1 MPYHQRGSKKRGGH
15 YNAQGGNGHE
25 VAARKS
31 EDSKSAE
38 ALITP
43 ENYAKRWPILANECV
58 EEYGTA
64 GIVAEKGIPYKHNP
78 INMDDFEIEP
88 PQLLAK
94 AKKSEDQD
102 RIDQENE
109 RIKAAH
115 RTTERMMDIKMTDAI
130 RSRNKIVAQL
140 EEQQFKVFAHI
151 WKKLSIQSRELV
163 KLEDSTIYENKSAED
178 LVLAIIKTHKLGST
192 IHNNPDHDQRV
203 TRQNYMNTI
212 QRTEEGLVSYYERLN
227 DNKTRM
233 VETGNDMPSDSD
245 QVQDFLAGLHN
256 SVFGEWRTQYHIGVA
271 ELTRKKYANVEEAYQ
286 GVSSY
291 VQTMIKTGV
300 LKNMP
305 GSGARGNT
313 YTAFTI
319 NSIGAPVRQQSND
332 QPSRGKEP
340 AGRGN
345 RGRGRGCR
353 GGRGNGGRGRDN
365 NGDNRNNNTNMNETG
380 ETDKPSREELYKKNA
395 CFNCGKVGHRAAAC
409 PAKEDDPQQ
418 LHINYDNETAFHVCS
433 EVAMPN
439 TTVNLFT
446 IIENKSDIS
455 AAERKAFAIA
465 KKTTEPYEVLLDTQS
480 NVSAVHPML
489 LHSIEA
495 LEEPIILRVG
505 GEKISI
511 NDKGLLEGFGWVYSS
526 KELPA
531 NILCETD
538 VAELYP
544 RIDYIPGKL
553 MRVHL
558 QGRVLTFH
566 NRNKFYVADM
576 SDWINEAAKT
586 HVEAYITTVQ
596 EMEATLSKA
605 EMARLEIA
613 RKFIANAGF
622 PSEMEAIRLLHDGNI
637 AGNFGITGVD
647 IKTAFRIPDNPHSIR
662 GKLKNKKVSRQEVD
676 DTLINVSRKQEL
688 QTDVMFVLGRAFLVT
703 HADPLKLGMLFAL
716 PEGPKGLDE
725 YNVSR
730 ALHNQLQ
737 LLRSYR
743 VHVSR
748 VLVEPTTT
756 AACLVGKM
764 GEVPVE
770 LVGTGEKVTRCD
782 RMMLSIQEIIRSVHS
797 SLPYE
802 LPYRWVIPLATYAT
816 IRKNSRRSTAK
827 LNNVAPKVELTGRT
841 LHKRDMEHGMGDY
854 VEAYVGTSN
863 TPKDRSH
870 WCILMYPL
878 HNSSGSWYMFDLQ
891 TKSFIRRSN
900 FKKLPIT
907 QQVIDEVNRYAVS
920 CRPKGKPLV
929 PGHVTYPIALK
940 KPVDF
945 VRFDEMQ
952 DKGDPPA
959 PEEQHEQVTEEENMP
974 KVNTDEQKYM
984 VEQATIPSTS
994 GSTSDSNLVISKTT
1008 TAKEENSID
1017 NAQVV
1022 EDAKAEVAEEDAVSD
1037 SSDDESSSSDDD
1049 SSSDNSTS
1057 TSDDDQDME
1066 LKNNSTSDNDQDI
1079 ELKNTSTSDNDQDI
1093 ELKQEEVTVRRS
1105 SRSNKGQTAH
1115 RPGFVYESRRSLPGT
1130 REMFK
1135 ARIVGGHRKGAVHKG
1150 TDYNAYHI
1158 SARRSVEVIGKKAVE
1173 AIINELD
1180 GLIDKKK
1187 CIHPVQ
1193 RNQLSKT
1200 QRKKIIRSHMLMK
1213 EKMKMGILDKVK
1225 ARLVGDGS
1233 MQDRDLYPDRYSPTV
1248 SLPAVTTVLAI
1259 AAKENR
1265 HIAALDVGKA
1275 YTNADMTG
1283 EEVYIEVDS
1292 FVTAYI
1298 LKHKPDLKPFLEE
1311 SGKMVFKLDKAL
1323 YGCIQSARLWY
1334 DTIKA
1339 ALIKMGFTQNEQD
1352 ECVFNRMNEGVQ
1364 LTLALYVDDLLCTC
1378 KDIQFIKNFE
1388 KELISEYGEVS
1399 ADYGDK
1405 SGRVAYLGMTIQRR
1419 KAGVHVSMD
1428 DYLADMLAFCPID
1441 AGTRFAS
1448 TPAAENLF
1456 TVDENSPSL
1465 SKKEHEMFHSTV
1477 AKALYLTLRTRPDIA
1492 TTVSFLTTRVSC
1504 PTKQDWNKLMRMMS
1518 YLQHNPH
1525 KGLLFPTKGGM
1536 EIDAYIDA
1544 AFCAHMDGKSHTG
1557 VIVRIGGAL
1566 VYVKSTKQKII
1577 SRDSTEAET
1586 IGLSDHTDKV
1596 LWFHLFM
1603 KYQGY
1608 DPQPPIIYQD
1618 NKSTISLVT
1627 KGGGKPR
1634 TRHLRARQYAVK
1646 EQVDAGDYK
1655 IEYMITEVMIADVL
1669 TKPLQSAKYE
1679 LFVDS
1684 MTLDF

>member
-1 MPYHQRGSKKRGGH
+1 MPYHQNRGKRRGAH
-15 YNAQGGNGHE
+15 NNAQVSNGQE

-31 EDSKSAE
+31 EDPKSAE
-38 ALITP
+38 VLITP
-43 ENYAKRWPILANECV
+43 ENYAKIWPILANECV

-64 GIVAEKGIPYKHNP
+64 GIVAEKGIPHEHEP
-78 INMDDFEIEP
+78 INMADFEIEP
-88 PQLLAK
+88 LQLLAK
-94 AKKSEDQD
+94 AKKTEDQD

-109 RIKAAH
+109 RIKASH
-115 RTTERMMDIKMTDAI
+115 RMAERMMDIKMSDAI
-130 RSRNKIVAQL
+130 RSRNKIVAQIA
-140 EEQQFKVFAHI
+140 EQQFKVFAHI
-151 WKKLSIQSRELV
+151 WKRLSIQSRELV
-163 KLEDSTIYENKSAED
+163 KLENSSIYDNKSAKD
-178 LVLAIIKTHKLGST
+178 LVIAIIKTHKLGST
-192 IHNNPDHDQRV
+192 VHNNPDHDQRV

-212 QRTEEGLVSYYERLN
+212 QRTDEGLVSYYERLN

-256 SVFGEWRTQYHIGVA
+256 SVFGEWKTQYHIGVA
-271 ELTRKKYANVEEAYQ
+271 EMTRRKYTNVEETYR

-291 VQTMIKTGV
+291 VQTMIRTGSAR
-300 LKNMP
+300 NIP

-319 NSIGAPVRQQSND
+319 NSVGAPVRQQPKD
-332 QPSRGKEP
+332 HPSGGKEF
-340 AGRGN
+340 GDRRNG
-345 RGRGRGCR
+345 GRGRGYR
-353 GGRGNGGRGRDN
+353 GGRGNGNRGRGN
-365 NGDNRNNNTNMNETG
+365 NSDFRNNIMNKNETG
-380 ETDKPSREELYKKNA
+380 EEEKPSREELYKKNA

-409 PAKEDDPQQ
+409 PAKEDDAQH
-418 LHINYDNETAFHVCS
+418 LHINYDGETAFHICS
-433 EVAMPN
+433 EEKNVRCFQICSEEKISPSHGAVVKR
-439 TTVNLFT
+439 TT
-446 IIENKSDIS
+446 
-455 AAERKAFAIA
+455 A
-465 KKTTEPYEVLLDTQS
+465 PYEVLLDTQS

-489 LHSIEA
+489 LHSIEK
-495 LEEPIILRVG
+495 LQEPIILRVG
-505 GEKISI
+505 GQQIAIWE
-511 NDKGLLEGFGWVYSS
+511 KGLLEGFGWVYSS
-526 KELPA
+526 EELPA

-558 QGRVLTFH
+558 HSRTLTFH

-576 SDWINEAAKT
+576 SDWIDEAATT

-596 EMEATLSKA
+596 EMEATLSNA
-605 EMARLEIA
+605 EMARLRIA

-622 PSEMEAIRLLHDGNI
+622 PSEIEAIRLLHDGNI

-703 HADPLKLGMLFAL
+703 HADPLKLCMLFAL
-716 PEGPKGLDE
+716 PEGPGGQDE
-725 YNVSR
+725 FNLSR

-748 VLVEPTTT
+748 VLVEPTKT

-802 LPYRWVIPLATYAT
+802 LPYTWIVHLATYAT

-841 LHKRDMEHGMGDY
+841 IHKRDMEHGMGDY

-929 PGHVTYPIALK
+929 PGHVPYPITIK
-940 KPVDF
+940 KPADF

-959 PEEQHEQVTEEENMP
+959 LEEYEKEAIGVENLPVT
-974 KVNTDEQKYM
+974 NTDEEKYL
-984 VEQATIPSTS
+984 VEQATIPSTN
-994 GSTSDSNLVISKTT
+994 GSTGNSHSAITETT
-1008 TAKEENSID
+1008 SGKEEDNAD
-1017 NAQVV
+1017 NAQAK
-1022 EDAKAEVAEEDAVSD
+1022 DAKAEVVGDDGSS
-1037 SSDDESSSSDDD
+1037 SSDDESSSSDDES
-1049 SSSDNSTS
+1049 SSSDDESSSDDDSTS
-1057 TSDDDQDME
+1057 SSDDDQD
-1066 LKNNSTSDNDQDI
+1066 I
-1079 ELKNTSTSDNDQDI
+1079 EQKKEKL
-1093 ELKQEEVTVRRS
+1093 TVRRS
-1105 SRSNKGQTAH
+1105 SRTNKGQSAH
-1115 RPGFVYESRRSLPGT
+1115 KPGFMDESHRLIRNT
-1130 REMFK
+1130 RENSK
-1135 ARIVGGHRKGAVHKG
+1135 SHNAGGNRTVAVHRKAKDHI
-1150 TDYNAYHI
+1150 AYHI
-1158 SARRSVEVIGKKAVE
+1158 SAKRSVEVIGKKAVE

-1187 CIHPVQ
+1187 CIHAVK
-1193 RNQLSKT
+1193 RNQLSMN

-1213 EKMKMGILDKVK
+1213 EKMKMGVLDKVK

-1233 MQDRDLYPDRYSPTV
+1233 MQDRALYPDRYSPTV
-1248 SLPAVTTVLAI
+1248 SLPAVMTVLAI

-1311 SGKMVFKLDKAL
+1311 SGKMIFKLNKAL
-1323 YGCIQSARLWY
+1323 YGCVQSAKLWY

-1352 ECVFNRMNEGVQ
+1352 ECVFNRMTGGEQ
-1364 LTLALYVDDLLCTC
+1364 LTLALYVDDLLCSC
-1378 KDIQFIKNFE
+1378 KDVQNIKKFE
-1388 KELISEYGEVS
+1388 KELIDEYGEVTS
-1399 ADYGDK
+1399 DYGDK
-1405 SGRVAYLGMTIQRR
+1405 RGRVAYLGMSIQHS
-1419 KAGVHVSMD
+1419 KAGLYVSMN
-1428 DYLADMLAFCPID
+1428 DYLADMLVFCPID
-1441 AGTRFAS
+1441 SGTRSAS

-1456 TVDENSPSL
+1456 TVDEDSPSL
-1465 SKKEHEMFHSTV
+1465 SKKESEMFHSTV

-1504 PTKQDWNKLMRMMS
+1504 PTRQDWNKLMRMMS
-1518 YLQHNPH
+1518 YLQQNPH

-1557 VIVRIGGAL
+1557 IIIRIGGAL
-1566 VYVKSTKQKII
+1566 VYAKSTKQKIV

-1596 LWFHLFM
+1596 MWFHRFM
-1603 KYQGY
+1603 GYQGHNL
-1608 DPQPPIIYQD
+1608 QPPAIYQD

-1646 EQVDAGDYK
+1646 EQVDAGDFT

-1669 TKPLQSAKYE
+1669 TKAIQGAKYE

>member
-1 MPYHQRGSKKRGGH
+1 MPYQQNGKKRGGAH
-15 YNAQGGNGHE
+15 NNAQGGNGQE
-25 VAARKS
+25 TAARKA
-31 EDSKSAE
+31 EDPKSAE

-43 ENYAKRWPILANECV
+43 ENYYKRWPILANECV
-58 EEYGTA
+58 EQFGSA
-64 GIVAEKGIPYKHNP
+64 GIVAEKGIPHEPDP
-78 INMDDFEIEP
+78 IDPANFDIGP
-88 PQLLAK
+88 LKLLAK
-94 AKKSEDQD
+94 AEKAEDQVQVD
-102 RIDQENE
+102 EENE
-109 RIKAAH
+109 RIKARY
-115 RTTERMMDIKMTDAI
+115 RTAERIMEVKISDAV
-130 RSRNKIVAQL
+130 RSRGKLEAQIA
-140 EEQQFKVFAHI
+140 EQQYKVFAHI
-151 WKKLSIQSRELV
+151 WKKLSIQSKELV
-163 KLEDSTIYENKSAED
+163 KLESSAIFDSKCAKN

-192 IHNNPDHDQRV
+192 VHNNPDHDQRV
-203 TRQNYMNTI
+203 TRSAYMSTT

-256 SVFGEWRTQYHIGVA
+256 SVFGEWKTQYHIGVA
-271 ELTRKKYANVEEAYQ
+271 ELTRRKYANVEAAYQ

-291 VQTMIKTGV
+291 VQTMIKTGA
-300 LKNMP
+300 LKSMP

-319 NSIGAPVRQQSND
+319 NSIGAPVRQQPKD
-332 QPSRGKEP
+332 QPSGGKEP
-340 AGRGN
+340 GGRGN
-345 RGRGRGCR
+345 GGRGRGGR
-353 GGRGNGGRGRDN
+353 GGRGNGGRGRGN
-365 NGDNRNNNTNMNETG
+365 NGDNKNNNTNKNDTNE
-380 ETDKPSREELYKKNA
+380 EDKPSREELYKKNA

-409 PAKEDDPQQ
+409 PAKEDDAQQ
-418 LHINYDNETAFHVCS
+418 LHINYDGETAFHVCS
-433 EVAMPN
+433 EEKISRTKA
-439 TTVNLFT
+439 NLFT
-446 IIENKSDIS
+446 TIDKKDDTSLAPSEKG
-455 AAERKAFAIA
+455 AYAIV
-465 KKTTEPYEVLLDTQS
+465 KKTTAPYEVLLDMQS
-480 NVSAVHPML
+480 NVSAVDPML
-489 LHSIEA
+489 LRSIEK
-495 LEEPIILRVG
+495 LDETFILRVG
-505 GEKISI
+505 GQQIVIREKGI
-511 NDKGLLEGFGWVYSS
+511 LEGFGWVYSS

-558 QGRVLTFH
+558 HSGVLTFH

-576 SDWINEAAKT
+576 SDWISEDATT
-586 HVEAYITTVQ
+586 HVEAYITTVE
-596 EMEATLSKA
+596 EMEATLSTA
-605 EMARLEIA
+605 EMARLKIA
-613 RKFIANAGF
+613 RRFIANAGF
-622 PSEMEAIRLLHDGNI
+622 PSENEAIRLLHDGNI

-716 PEGPKGLDE
+716 PEGPGGQDE
-725 YNVSR
+725 SNLSR

-737 LLRSYR
+737 LLRSYK

-748 VLVEPTTT
+748 VLVEPTKT
-756 AACLVGKM
+756 ASCLVGKM
-764 GEVPVE
+764 GEIPVE
-770 LVGTGEKVTRCD
+770 LVGSGEKVTRCD

-802 LPYRWVIPLATYAT
+802 LPYKWVVHLATYAT

-827 LNNVAPKVELTGRT
+827 LSNVAPKVELTGRT
-841 LHKRDMEHGMGDY
+841 LHKRDMEHGMGEY
-854 VEAYVGTSN
+854 VEAYAGTSN

-878 HNSSGSWYMFDLQ
+878 HNSSGSWYMFDLR
-891 TKSFIRRSN
+891 TKSYIRRSN

-907 QQVIDEVNRYAVS
+907 QQVIDEVNKYAVS
-920 CRPKGKPLV
+920 CRPKGKALV
-929 PGHVTYPIALK
+929 PGHVPYPIALK
-940 KPVDF
+940 EPAGF
-945 VRFDEMQ
+945 VRFDKME

-959 PEEQHEQVTEEENMP
+959 LEELVEEATEEENLP
-974 KVNTDEQKYM
+974 VSNTDEEKYL
-984 VEQATIPSTS
+984 VEQATIPSTN
-994 GSTSDSNLVISKTT
+994 GSTEDSHSVIAET
-1008 TAKEENSID
+1008 TACKEEN
-1017 NAQVV
+1017 NADTALV
-1022 EDAKAEVAEEDAVSD
+1022 EDAKAEVAEVDALSD
-1037 SSDDESSSSDDD
+1037 SSDDESSSDDD
-1049 SSSDNSTS
+1049 SVNS
-1057 TSDDDQDME
+1057 SDDDQD
-1066 LKNNSTSDNDQDI
+1066 I
-1079 ELKNTSTSDNDQDI
+1079 EQEK
-1093 ELKQEEVTVRRS
+1093 EEVTVRRS
-1105 SRSNKGQTAH
+1105 SRLNKGQAAPK
-1115 RPGFVYESRRSLPGT
+1115 PGFVDESHRLLPGT
-1130 REMFK
+1130 RENFK
-1135 ARIVGGHRKGAVHKG
+1135 PRIVGGKRIGAVHRKAK
-1150 TDYNAYHI
+1150 DHIAYHI

-1187 CIHPVQ
+1187 CIHAVQ
-1193 RNQLSKT
+1193 RNQLSKK

-1213 EKMKMGILDKVK
+1213 EKMKMGVLDKVK

-1233 MQDRDLYPDRYSPTV
+1233 MQDRALYPDRYSPTV
-1248 SLPAVTTVLAI
+1248 SLPAVMTVLAI

-1298 LKHKPDLKPFLEE
+1298 LKYKPDLKPFLEE

-1339 ALIKMGFTQNEQD
+1339 ALIKMGFKQNEQD
-1352 ECVFNRMNEGVQ
+1352 ECVFNRMTAGVQ
-1364 LTLALYVDDLLCTC
+1364 LTLALYVDDLLCAC
-1378 KDIQFIKNFE
+1378 KDLQFIKKFE
-1388 KELISEYGEVS
+1388 KELLDEYGEVS
-1399 ADYGDK
+1399 SDYGDK
-1405 SGRVAYLGMTIQRR
+1405 RGRVAYLGMTIQRR
-1419 KAGVHVSMD
+1419 KAGIHVSMD
-1428 DYLADMLAFCPID
+1428 DYLADMLVFCPVD
-1441 AGTRFAS
+1441 AGTRPAS

-1456 TVDENSPSL
+1456 TVDEDSPSL

-1504 PTKQDWNKLMRMMS
+1504 PTKQDWSKLMRMMS
-1518 YLQHNPH
+1518 YMQHNPH

-1566 VYVKSTKQKII
+1566 VYAKSTKQKIV

-1596 LWFHLFM
+1596 MWFHRFM
-1603 KYQGY
+1603 KSQGHN
-1608 DPQPPIIYQD
+1608 PQPPIIYQD

-1646 EQVDAGDYK
+1646 EQVDAGEYK

-1669 TKPLQSAKYE
+1669 TKALQGAKYE